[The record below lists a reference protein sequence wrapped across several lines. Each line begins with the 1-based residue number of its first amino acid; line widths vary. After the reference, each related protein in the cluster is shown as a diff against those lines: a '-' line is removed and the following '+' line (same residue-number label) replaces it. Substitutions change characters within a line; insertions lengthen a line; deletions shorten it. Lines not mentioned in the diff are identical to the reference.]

1 MKKKELELYE
11 SPTSE
16 VVGIQTEGIVCESN
30 GASAPGGQQSEGF

>member
-16 VVGIQTEGIVCESN
+16 VVGIQTEGIVCES
-30 GASAPGGQQSEGF
+30 GGGMPGGQQSEGF